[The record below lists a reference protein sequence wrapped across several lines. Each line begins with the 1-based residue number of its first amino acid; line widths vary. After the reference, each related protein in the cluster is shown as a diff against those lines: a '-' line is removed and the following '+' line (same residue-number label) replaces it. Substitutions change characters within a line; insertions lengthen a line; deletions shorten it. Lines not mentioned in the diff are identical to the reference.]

1 MGKHS
6 DYFASNASRNS
17 QNFPEGNWQINFK
30 ALQAR
35 REAVYKRRNWNAL
48 KYPKV
53 GNGLGYAVSIK
64 WNTMQFLK
72 AVFVDE
78 NLFMWKI
85 FMRELRKQE
94 VTTYCVT

>member
-1 MGKHS
+1 
-6 DYFASNASRNS
+6 
-17 QNFPEGNWQINFK
+17 
-30 ALQAR
+30 
-35 REAVYKRRNWNAL
+35 
-48 KYPKV
+48 
-53 GNGLGYAVSIK
+53 
-64 WNTMQFLK
+64 MQFLK